1 MASGVLSRNVA
12 YIWSQVLA
20 ATSSCSGFVKVLS
33 GLLILGYLF
42 AWGYGHDLVAHVG
55 VIPSEIMPPNFAVWT
70 LLTHCFFEDSILML
84 VEDLVAITLYGK
96 LVEPLWGNA
105 EVVLFFCVVNVS
117 TAFLS
122 VVYLIALYWLTGHT
136 ALLFSVTV
144 HGMAGYIAATLV
156 AVKQLMP
163 DHVLVTL
170 PRMGKLRNRNMPL
183 SGFML
188 TVILYA
194 VGLLRPVYPVMFLA
208 GSLSAWLY
216 LRFWQAHPNGSRG
229 DPAEHFSFAHFF
241 PNVLQPPVAVL
252 CNSIFDMLVRIGLCR
267 RPVKKFNIAHSMAP
281 GTISIQMP
289 GAAVGSATG
298 PAGLTLPPS
307 AEDAERRKQVALKAL
322 NERLAKGG
330 VGMSKSSCPS
340 LVPQGKVSKSS
351 VGMPSGVGT
360 SGSDDSSSS
369 KERLVDV

>member
-1 MASGVLSRNVA
+1 MFIGSSVLSIRE
-12 YIWSQVLA
+12 SPK
-20 ATSSCSGFVKVLS
+20 SS
-33 GLLILGYLF
+33 LF
-42 AWGYGHDLVAHVG
+42 AYFSNYLTMTVLHKRFSSL
-55 VIPSEIMPPNFAVWT
+55 STNF
-70 LLTHCFFEDSILML
+70 
-84 VEDLVAITLYGK
+84 
-96 LVEPLWGNA
+96 
-105 EVVLFFCVVNVS
+105 VL
-117 TAFLS
+117 
-122 VVYLIALYWLTGHT
+122 
-136 ALLFSVTV
+136 
-144 HGMAGYIAATLV
+144 
-156 AVKQLMP
+156 
-163 DHVLVTL
+163 
-170 PRMGKLRNRNMPL
+170 
-183 SGFML
+183 GFML

-307 AEDAERRKQVALKAL
+307 AEDAERRK
-322 NERLAKGG
+322 
-330 VGMSKSSCPS
+330 
-340 LVPQGKVSKSS
+340 
-351 VGMPSGVGT
+351 
-360 SGSDDSSSS
+360 
-369 KERLVDV
+369 